1 MRDQQPVEAP
11 ETKPPAGEMSKMWAE
26 AAKAF
31 ESICGE
37 SLQKGDVKNFDDVQR
52 KIESSSKASYGLD
65 PEQEDKWDKARSVG
79 LQSLKYLKML
89 VGAASQASSFV
100 PIPASVA
107 NITSTALCFVF
118 DIPEAIKGYNEAIN
132 LVFSEVS
139 SALSQFQ
146 IYQSMDN
153 VDPLLIRRIHQVM
166 VSFVKLCAHVVKY
179 RQGRRRDRLLRQ
191 IKSIFDDD
199 SGLADEMDKFKQA
212 LQQQRDVEGTI
223 TLAVVVETRQDIA
236 GVLEG
241 FIVFGKT
248 LEETL
253 RTAQETQKGV
263 QSLNEDNDR
272 MKTLNKIREALGVAS
287 RVQLDTKTT
296 QTCTS
301 LASKCSE
308 GTGSWIWTH
317 DAYTTWTA
325 PNDKDT
331 SHVLLVSGPPSSG
344 KTRAS
349 ALITK
354 RLEEQKGRT
363 YVAHYFFPT
372 HTKKSDDEKNTVQ
385 SALKYMAFQIARVD
399 ATVQKKLGKVCEAGG
414 FSSFTNLDNLWEG
427 LKIGGPGVGAT
438 YYLVFDGLENLPGE
452 QTEKLRNFIFGP
464 KLAEQSGGRVRVLAS
479 GTDDKFPDGPGVRSA
494 LRIHVDEHNG
504 PDMRII
510 IDEMLNKEGMLQH
523 AKPNSDQQRAK
534 DKILEKLPQNVK
546 GSYSQLQFGLDNV
559 ISLLSTRTA
568 VKELD
573 RILDQ
578 SMSSHEVVI
587 KNLQRS
593 LTVDEISEL
602 NELLKWV
609 VFSNESMSLD
619 ELEAAMF
626 LYSGT
631 ESLASLEYII
641 QNKYSAV
648 FKLEDQYVYG
658 KDGVREYL
666 QKEKDTSRKSSQSKE
681 RPTISMTIT
690 INNVDEEV
698 CGHFLW
704 DLAHKAIRDKFKF
717 DFDATSNALH
727 NSQAV
732 IALDEFEAHHTIV
745 MRAFEYLSK
754 EHSDQTKEIGGYLV
768 TWLPHHLNR
777 LRELEDE
784 EKGTLMPDEQLE
796 IGQNL
801 YKLFQDEGVFR
812 RHRASFEGTWWEE
825 EEMEY
830 VQKWLMDSAV
840 VRRLEKRWRDE
851 VQQAVSPTKGYL
863 RKLVRMVVE
872 GFLRERSWGVQ
883 NAYFWIEKFMGTDNK
898 KRQQPP
904 NADASPSSPS
914 ASDTSEINWDRVS
927 DWCQRC
933 LGLLDSELN
942 SLWYER
948 LAAAAAFSQDSN
960 PHTVL
965 SFYQCALEKEK
976 PSWLCHRGLGETH
989 FRQSQTSEAIAQ
1001 VELALKEAEQE
1012 GAMPKPERKDIVDLH
1027 LLLGKYTYGAGDVH
1041 KAAEHYLLGC
1051 KSEDE
1056 NQAKES
1062 QLGHMKAVLNF
1073 LDMDETREL
1082 LKSTLACEGRMASI
1096 LKMIAQDLDHDVIV
1110 PKMFTVAKGDL
1121 DLLKG
1126 IVHAMETATAIPM
1139 PSEDHTADN
1148 PIARFVEDETRGVLL
1163 YDRGVAAYTYKVSP
1177 KGTEPVSEALRLWRE
1192 CRDQLSNVGGRNA
1205 CLVQLQATEALAKH
1219 YFDSMKDGQNLDH
1232 IDALSKLAEADSD
1245 SWRGDS
1251 TGFLG
1256 ALYAL
1261 RGEKE
1266 QSKAALVRQIKLALQ
1281 ILSDDNPDNDSFGFS
1296 AIYRRLLQYLDFENA
1311 AVALS
1316 LLGQPDLVTEALYF
1330 EAKDIMDDE
1339 GVDKQQVLD
1348 MVTKL
1353 AKETVQVAKNQVP
1366 DSSRQIQRIEA
1377 AKAHVD
1383 SLVAAAETK
1392 SQVEADV
1399 DRDARKSEGHG
1410 EGEPAVL
1417 DSGTAIAHHLL
1428 HSHLSTLQQTHTLKI
1443 DTAALQW
1450 SWRCDGHT
1458 PDGQRCENTTNFER
1472 EFYHCIYCS
1481 NRDFCG
1487 DCLKRL
1493 RDPKSCEGIM
1503 ACHSPKHRWLI
1514 IPPQGADLYVGFRA
1528 ETVKVLRKVRAVEG
1542 DEMILEI
1549 CDAEDGGQ
1557 EVTVEEWKEKLARE
1571 WDISLEELKEMFR
1584 QTMPEDDVEDEK
1596 DGEEGNS
1603 SQVDEE

>member
-1 MRDQQPVEAP
+1 MRDKQLVEAP
-11 ETKPPAGEMSKMWAE
+11 ETKPPEGEMSKMWAE

-65 PEQEDKWDKARSVG
+65 VEQDDKWDKAKSVG

-118 DIPEAIKGYNEAIN
+118 DIPEAIKGYNDAIN
-132 LVFSEVS
+132 LVFGEVS

-179 RQGRRRDRLLRQ
+179 RQGRKRDRLLRQ

-199 SGLADEMDKFKQA
+199 SGLADEMKKFKQA

-223 TLAVVVETRQDIA
+223 TLAVVVETRHEFAGLLERSIA
-236 GVLEG
+236 
-241 FIVFGKT
+241 FGKT
-248 LEETL
+248 TEETH
-253 RTAQETQKGV
+253 RAVQEMQKGV
-263 QSLNEDNDR
+263 QSLNEDADR
-272 MKTLNKIREALGVAS
+272 IKMLIKIRDTLGVPS
-287 RVQLDTKTT
+287 TVRLDTKTT

-301 LASKCSE
+301 LARKCSD

-317 DAYTTWTA
+317 DAYTTWTT
-325 PNDKDT
+325 PKDKDT
-331 SHVLLVSGPPSSG
+331 SHVLLV
-344 KTRAS
+344 

-372 HTKKSDDEKNTVQ
+372 STKKSDDEKNPVQ

-399 ATVQKKLGKVCEAGG
+399 ATVQKTLGNVCDAGA
-414 FSSFTNLDNLWEG
+414 FSSSTNLDNLWEG
-427 LKIGGPGVGAT
+427 LKIGAPGSGAT
-438 YYLVFDGLENLPGE
+438 YYLVFDGLENLPDIQAE
-452 QTEKLRNFIFGP
+452 ILLKFIFSP
-464 KLAEQSGGRVRVLAS
+464 KLAEQRVRVLAS
-479 GTDDKFPDGPGVRSA
+479 GIDDKFPDEPGVRKS
-494 LRIHVDEHNG
+494 LRIHTDEHNG

-510 IDEMLNKEGMLQH
+510 IDEVLKKEGMLQH

-534 DKILEKLPQNVK
+534 DKILEKLPQNVQ

-573 RILDQ
+573 RMLDQ
-578 SMSSHEVVI
+578 SMSSHEVAI

-609 VFSNESMSLD
+609 LFSNEPMNLD
-619 ELEAAMF
+619 QLEAAMF

-631 ESLASLEYII
+631 ESLASLKYII

-648 FKLEDQYVYG
+648 LKLEDQQVYG
-658 KDGVREYL
+658 KAGVRDYL
-666 QKEKDTSRKSSQSKE
+666 QKEKHTSSKSSQSKE

-690 INNVDEEV
+690 INNVDQEL

-727 NSQAV
+727 NSQAA

-745 MRAFEYLSK
+745 TRAFEYLSK
-754 EHSDQTKEIGGYLV
+754 EHSDQTKEIGKYLV
-768 TWLPHHLNR
+768 TWLPFHLDR
-777 LRELEDE
+777 LRQLEDE

-812 RHRASFEGTWWEE
+812 RHKAIFEGTWWVEE
-825 EEMEY
+825 EIEY

-840 VRRLEKRWRDE
+840 VRRLDKRWRDE
-851 VQQAVSPTKGYL
+851 VQLAVSPTRGYL

-883 NAYFWIEKFMGTDNK
+883 NAYFWIERFMEADDK

-904 NADASPSSPS
+904 NADASPSSPFVS
-914 ASDTSEINWDRVS
+914 DASGIDWDRVS
-927 DWCQRC
+927 AWCQSF
-933 LGLLDSELN
+933 LGLPDSELN

-948 LAAAAAFSQDSN
+948 LAAAAFSRDSN
-960 PHTVL
+960 PDTVL
-965 SFYQCALEKEK
+965 SLYQCALEKEK
-976 PSWLCHRGLGETH
+976 PSWLCHRGLGEAY
-989 FRQSQTSEAIAQ
+989 FSQSQTPKAIAQ
-1001 VELALKEAEQE
+1001 VELALKEAERE
-1012 GAMPKPERKDIVDLH
+1012 GAMPKPERRDIVDLH
-1027 LLLGKYTYGAGDVH
+1027 LLLGRYTYEAGGVQ

-1056 NQAKES
+1056 AQARES
-1062 QLGHMKAVLNF
+1062 QLGHLKAVLNF
-1073 LDMDETREL
+1073 PDMDETMEL
-1082 LKSTLACEGRMASI
+1082 LKSTLADEKGRMVSI
-1096 LKMIAQDLDHDVIV
+1096 LKMIAQDLDHDAIV
-1110 PKMFTVAKGDL
+1110 SKMFTVAKGDL
-1121 DLLKG
+1121 DLLNG
-1126 IVHAMETATAIPM
+1126 IVHAMETATAIPV

-1148 PIARFVEDETRGVLL
+1148 SITRFVEGETRGVLL
-1163 YDRGVAAYTYKVSP
+1163 YDRGVAAYTYKVSL

-1192 CRDQLSNVGGRNA
+1192 CCDQLSDVGGGNA
-1205 CLVQLQATEALAKH
+1205 FFVRQQATEALAKH
-1219 YFDSMKDGQNLDH
+1219 YFQSMRDGQHLYH
-1232 IDALSKLAEADSD
+1232 IDALSKLE
-1245 SWRGDS
+1245 RGDS
-1251 TGFLG
+1251 AGFLG

-1266 QSKAALVRQIKLALQ
+1266 QSKAVLVPQIKLALQ
-1281 ILSDDNPDNDSFGFS
+1281 ILSDDIPENDSVGFS
-1296 AIYRRLLQYLDFENA
+1296 AIFRTLLKYLDFENA

-1316 LLGQPDLVTEALYF
+1316 LFGQPDLVTEALYF

-1339 GVDKQQVLD
+1339 GVDKQQVLH

-1353 AKETVQVAKNQVP
+1353 AKETVQVAKTEVS
-1366 DSSRQIQRIEA
+1366 DASRQVQRIEA
-1377 AKAHVD
+1377 AKAHID
-1383 SLVAAAETK
+1383 SLIAVPETS
-1392 SQVEADV
+1392 SQLEADV
-1399 DRDARKSEGHG
+1399 DHDARKSEGHG
-1410 EGEPAVL
+1410 EGELPN
-1417 DSGTAIAHHLL
+1417 SGTAIALRLL
-1428 HSHLSTLQQTHTLKI
+1428 HSRLSALQQTHTPRI
-1443 DTAALQW
+1443 NTMALQW
-1450 SWRCDGHT
+1450 SSNWACDGHT
-1458 PDGQRCENTTNFER
+1458 PDGKRCEHETNFER
-1472 EFYHCIYCS
+1472 EFYHCIYCP

-1487 DCLKRL
+1487 DCLKHL
-1493 RDPKSCEGIM
+1493 RDPKSCEEIT
-1503 ACHSPKHRWLI
+1503 ACSPKHRWLI

-1528 ETVKVLRKVRAVEG
+1528 ESVKVPRKVRAVEG
-1542 DEMILEI
+1542 DEMVLEI
-1549 CDAEDGGQ
+1549 CYAEDGGQ
-1557 EVTVEEWKEKLARE
+1557 EVMVEEWKEKLARE
-1571 WDISLEELKEMFR
+1571 WGISLEEVKEMFR
-1584 QTMPEDDVEDEK
+1584 QTIPEDDVEDEK
-1596 DGEEGNS
+1596 KEGEEGKS